1 MPEQGRENTFTVF
14 IERNPYRWIHAV
26 QPMLLKGQQ
35 YSVKCPGPAWAGLP
49 VLSHI
54 HDHPVFGI
62 DILSNQILKHDK
74 SFHEEV
80 LQRTKEWLEEN
91 WGTRHKPSWHVDKK
105 KTTPQ

>member
-1 MPEQGRENTFTVF
+1 MPEQGREKTFPVLM
-14 IERNPYRWIHAV
+14 ERNPKESIGGSTQFRPFCSKVSSI
-26 QPMLLKGQQ
+26 QPN
-35 YSVKCPGPAWAGLP
+35 ARGLP
-49 VLSHI
+49 ALSHI

-91 WGTRHKPSWHVDKK
+91 WGTCPS
-105 KTTPQ
+105 